1 MSRKT
6 SESRASRAAEMLRGS
21 RRINDSTIR
30 RIAEKTG
37 LSDTI
42 ITEIAKPIRQA
53 KAEQEAIDSAERT
66 LAAAERRVRRE
77 QAPCPICNTGYAHP
91 FDFDTLVR
99 IGWRKNPDTG
109 DRIPVSIWA
118 HPYFCE
124 CFNRRCVARN
134 IFPADSER
142 EAVTRF
148 VNGDFTHPGAYTDL
162 HDGTRYT
169 TTGRAVEDEAA
180 RLLRHYPAGQ
190 VKRLGFDPKLVDTLA
205 LQLTL
210 DRLGNPDA
218 GDMYDTTL
226 ICPHCG
232 GTLEYREAVSPV
244 TRRKDWW
251 RCACRSCGRRDNG
264 SHPSREEAR
273 EAFAGLSG
281 STGDGPRG
289 CSLAVG

>member
-124 CFNRRCVARN
+124 CSNRRCVARN
-134 IFPADSER
+134 IFPADSE
-142 EAVTRF
+142 
-148 VNGDFTHPGAYTDL
+148 
-162 HDGTRYT
+162 
-169 TTGRAVEDEAA
+169 
-180 RLLRHYPAGQ
+180 
-190 VKRLGFDPKLVDTLA
+190 
-205 LQLTL
+205 
-210 DRLGNPDA
+210 
-218 GDMYDTTL
+218 
-226 ICPHCG
+226 
-232 GTLEYREAVSPV
+232 REAVSPV

-281 STGDGPRG
+281 STGEGPRG
-289 CSLAVG
+289 RSLAVG

>member
-124 CFNRRCVARN
+124 CSNRRCVARN

-180 RLLRHYPAGQ
+180 
-190 VKRLGFDPKLVDTLA
+190 
-205 LQLTL
+205 
-210 DRLGNPDA
+210 
-218 GDMYDTTL
+218 
-226 ICPHCG
+226 
-232 GTLEYREAVSPV
+232 
-244 TRRKDWW
+244 
-251 RCACRSCGRRDNG
+251 
-264 SHPSREEAR
+264 
-273 EAFAGLSG
+273 
-281 STGDGPRG
+281 
-289 CSLAVG
+289 